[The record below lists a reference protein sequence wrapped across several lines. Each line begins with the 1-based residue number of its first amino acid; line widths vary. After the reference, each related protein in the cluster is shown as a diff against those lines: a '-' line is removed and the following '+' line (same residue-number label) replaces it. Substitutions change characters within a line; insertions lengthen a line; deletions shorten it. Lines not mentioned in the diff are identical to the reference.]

1 MTTQM
6 TRHMPLGF
14 SQEQVQR
21 SHAPCPSRHLKQTNP
36 PTTLPT
42 LSPRTAMQTPSR
54 PLVQDRCIQ
63 RAMLHLPC
71 TSPQPPDL
79 VLRRRSTSRL
89 PARPSSSPLPCAPS
103 LSRTPRSPA
112 WRVSWRRSSTP
123 SLARRSGYRC
133 SCRWPLPPA
142 RRPQH
147 RHLSGGSTFARPAP
161 SSWWK
166 YPTGRIRSSP

>member
-71 TSPQPPDL
+71 TSSCIQAKKHE
-79 VLRRRSTSRL
+79 STSRAAIVLAAALCAVLIPYTTKPCVAGKLAEVEHAVACSPQWL
-89 PARPSSSPLPCAPS
+89 P
-103 LSRTPRSPA
+103 
-112 WRVSWRRSSTP
+112 
-123 SLARRSGYRC
+123 RC